1 MRMTKTITFDRTK
14 QDGEQRAAFK
24 HELDDMGVTLTS
36 SSSFE
41 RAFSRSKA
49 AADSNGE
56 IRSDRLRAIVDEV
69 ESGMEVFREVSDT
82 FR

>member
-1 MRMTKTITFDRTK
+1 MTKTITFDKSLR
-14 QDGEQRAAFK
+14 DGEQRAAFK
-24 HELDDMGVTLTS
+24 HALDDMGVTLTS

-41 RAFSRSKA
+41 RAFWRTKD

-56 IRSDRLRAIVDEV
+56 IRGDRLQAIVDEV
-69 ESGMEVFREVSDT
+69 ESGMEVFQDVTNS

>member
-1 MRMTKTITFDRTK
+1 MQDR
-14 QDGEQRAAFK
+14 EQRAAFK
-24 HELDDMGVTLTS
+24 HALDDMGVTLTS

-49 AADSNGE
+49 AADRNGA
-56 IRSDRLRAIVDEV
+56 IGHDRLQAIVDEV
-69 ESGMEVFREVSDT
+69 ESGMEVFQEVSDS